1 MPSVNVLRNV
11 NLAVPT
17 QGAGAIR
24 RNSVPFSS
32 VNYIFEEYQATG
44 SAPIGGR
51 LVMDLKNGQVFDITD
66 NATGNFTVQPNTTV
80 SSSLVSTLPWPYL
93 GSFSMSLSISGSD
106 FQYAA
111 SSSNS
116 SSLLAAE
123 FVADESTTYYIT
135 SSIGYVGTCTTPW
148 LNPTGSCGANLMKY
162 STLSLD
168 EANNKWYLTNAAG
181 GYTPD
186 TSSFGIIT
194 GSASVVNANKNG
206 CNYPGVQFS
215 GSATFPLSAI
225 SVHLAI
231 VTGSFTLSG
240 VAFDGGNSYEWA
252 VKSEKIG
259 TSYFQIDFSTNGAGG
274 ATTFSGSN
282 VTNVDSL
289 LGIELTTGVGPFNR
303 RNVAFYVSGSFIS
316 QNPPVTSFNFPYDL
330 GSTFTLS
337 GEGIITEFG
346 EGSGSV
352 DIQTQYNCL
361 NGSTPSK

>member
-17 QGAGAIR
+17 QGAGTIR

-116 SSLLAAE
+116 SSLLSAE
-123 FVADESTTYYIT
+123 FVAGENVNYYIT

-168 EANNKWYLTNAAG
+168 DDNNKWYLTNAAG
-181 GYTPD
+181 RYTPN

-194 GSASVVNANKNG
+194 GSASVVNVNKNG

-215 GSATFPLSAI
+215 DFWNATGLAGLGLVYFYTRAITPLEVSNIYNDGYDRFFPPAP
-225 SVHLAI
+225 SVM
-231 VTGSFTLSG
+231 
-240 VAFDGGNSYEWA
+240 GGR
-252 VKSEKIG
+252 I
-259 TSYFQIDFSTNGAGG
+259 
-274 ATTFSGSN
+274 
-282 VTNVDSL
+282 
-289 LGIELTTGVGPFNR
+289 
-303 RNVAFYVSGSFIS
+303 
-316 QNPPVTSFNFPYDL
+316 
-330 GSTFTLS
+330 
-337 GEGIITEFG
+337 FG
-346 EGSGSV
+346 EG
-352 DIQTQYNCL
+352 L
-361 NGSTPSK
+361 NG

>member
-11 NLAVPT
+11 NLAIPT
-17 QGAGAIR
+17 QGAGNIR
-24 RNSVPFSS
+24 RNAVPFAS

-51 LVMDLKNGQVFDITD
+51 LVMDLKNGQVFSVTD

-93 GSFSMSLSISGSD
+93 GSFSMSLSISGSG

-148 LNPTGSCGANLMKY
+148 LNPTASCGANLMKY

-168 EANNKWYLTNAAG
+168 DANNKWYLTNAAG

-194 GSASVVNANKNG
+194 GSASVVNVNKNG

-215 GSATFPLSAI
+215 GSATFPLSGE

-240 VAFDGGNSYEWA
+240 VAFDGGNSYEWSLE
-252 VKSEKIG
+252 SEKFG
-259 TSYFQIDFSTNGAGG
+259 TSNVELRFSTNGAGG
-274 ATTFSGSN
+274 ATLYQRTN
-282 VTNVDSL
+282 ETNVDSL
-289 LGIELTTGVGPFNR
+289 VGFELGTFVGPFNR
-303 RNVAFYVSGSFIS
+303 REVLYFVSGSFIQS
-316 QNPPVTSFNFPYDL
+316 NPPQTSFNFPLDL
-330 GSTFTLS
+330 GTTFTLS
-337 GEGIITEFG
+337 GNGIITEFG